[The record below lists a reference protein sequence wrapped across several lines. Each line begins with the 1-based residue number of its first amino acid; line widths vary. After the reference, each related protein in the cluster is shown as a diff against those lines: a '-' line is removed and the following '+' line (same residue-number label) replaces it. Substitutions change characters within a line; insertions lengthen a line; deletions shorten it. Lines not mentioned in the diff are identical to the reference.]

1 MAGANKAIVIFVNNK
16 WELEWRPGVTVREV
30 LTDLSFTH
38 TVVVVSVNGLLVPS
52 ADYDTHPVADGDS
65 VKVIHII
72 GGG

>member
-1 MAGANKAIVIFVNNK
+1 
-16 WELEWRPGVTVREV
+16 
-30 LTDLSFTH
+30 
-38 TVVVVSVNGLLVPS
+38 VPP